1 MIANLL
7 LGGSCFC
14 LGILIMSFLANRYI
28 FPRIIIRNFI
38 VSKQQKGKEEFHWIH
53 IKRIDGRQ
61 VDILAE
67 DLNINPFDKDII
79 AEWIDEIIKDGIY
92 V

>member
-38 VSKQQKGKEEFHWIH
+38 VSKQQKRKEEFHWIH
-53 IKRIDGRQ
+53 
-61 VDILAE
+61 
-67 DLNINPFDKDII
+67 P
-79 AEWIDEIIKDGIY
+79 
-92 V
+92 